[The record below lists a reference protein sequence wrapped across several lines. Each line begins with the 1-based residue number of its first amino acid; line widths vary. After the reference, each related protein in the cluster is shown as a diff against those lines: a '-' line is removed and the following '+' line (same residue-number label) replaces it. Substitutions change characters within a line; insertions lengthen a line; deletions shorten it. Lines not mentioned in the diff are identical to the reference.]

1 MNVSTNKHPI
11 SCQNSL
17 SLLSQLCQEKDQKTF
32 PHFKSLHEQLNAVAT
47 ATCCPWATGW
57 ASLV

>member
-1 MNVSTNKHPI
+1 MYVSTNKHPV

-17 SLLSQLCQEKDQKTF
+17 SLLSLLCQGKDQNMF
-32 PHFKSLHEQLNAVAT
+32 PHFKSLHEQLDAVSR

-57 ASLV
+57 TCLV